1 MNQKNVSS
9 VRIEAATASSL
20 DLLRPLWLTLHR
32 HHQAIAPNLAPYV
45 DNDASWAMRRQFYAE
60 CLSHK
65 DSFLFLAYLGEDLVG
80 YALVLVQATSTMW
93 SDTWVTGDR
102 TAELE
107 TLVVEP
113 EQRGKGIGNLLLDRV
128 ESELDRLGITDIIIG
143 SLPSN
148 TRTLDMYRR
157 RGFEPTWLVMTRF
170 ARRRKTEDVR
180 HARRPAN
187 PNQ

>member
-1 MNQKNVSS
+1 MNSPNVLN
-9 VRIEAATASSL
+9 VRIESGTGSSL
-20 DLLRPLWLTLHR
+20 DMLRPLWLTLHR

-45 DNDASWAMRRQFYAE
+45 DDNTSWAMRRQFYGE

-65 DSFLFLAYLGEDLVG
+65 GSFLFLAYVGDDLVG
-80 YALVLVQATSTMW
+80 YALVLVQATSAMW

-107 TLVVEP
+107 TLVVAP
-113 EQRGKGIGNLLLDRV
+113 EQRGKGIGTLLLDRV
-128 ESELDRLGITDIIIG
+128 ESELDRLGITDVIIG

-157 RGFEPTWLVMTRF
+157 RGFEPTWLVMTR
-170 ARRRKTEDVR
+170 RGKTRGVS
-180 HARRPAN
+180 HVLHPAN

>member
-65 DSFLFLAYLGEDLVG
+65 DSFLFLAYLGEDLV
-80 YALVLVQATSTMW
+80 
-93 SDTWVTGDR
+93 
-102 TAELE
+102 
-107 TLVVEP
+107 
-113 EQRGKGIGNLLLDRV
+113 V